1 MACRVRVL
9 RGERVLVAD
18 AGASSLKLD
27 VLDVLDGE
35 RRVEAE
41 ELGAD
46 RDDQLALAAGE
57 SDGGR
62 VDGSPTDPARWGDAE
77 RG

>member
-1 MACRVRVL
+1 MARQVRVL

-18 AGASSLKLD
+18 AGSSSRKLD
-27 VLDVLDGE
+27 VLEGE

-41 ELGAD
+41 ELGAE
-46 RDDQLALAAGE
+46 REGPLVLAAWE
-57 SDGGR
+57 TDGGR
-62 VDGSPTDPARWGDAE
+62 VDRSPAETARFGAAQ

>member
-1 MACRVRVL
+1 MARQVRVL

-27 VLDVLDGE
+27 VLDGE

-41 ELGAD
+41 ELGAERED
-46 RDDQLALAAGE
+46 PLALAAWE
-57 SDGGR
+57 TDGGR
-62 VDGSPTDPARWGDAE
+62 VDRSPTDPAGSGAAE
-77 RG
+77 HG

>member
-1 MACRVRVL
+1 MARQVRVL

-18 AGASSLKLD
+18 AGSSSRK
-27 VLDVLDGE
+27 LDVLDGE

-41 ELGAD
+41 GLGAERED
-46 RDDQLALAAGE
+46 PLALAAWE
-57 SDGGR
+57 TDGGR
-62 VDGSPTDPARWGDAE
+62 VDRSPADAARSGAAQ

>member
-18 AGASSLKLD
+18 AGSSSRK
-27 VLDVLDGE
+27 LDVLDGE

-41 ELGAD
+41 ELGAERED
-46 RDDQLALAAGE
+46 PLALAAWE
-57 SDGGR
+57 TVGGR
-62 VDGSPTDPARWGDAE
+62 LDRSPTDAARSGAAQ